1 MITTATQAFSS
12 RDWALLAAATQDG
25 QQFSACA
32 NVMAFYAIHP
42 SAPSATVLGER
53 RAAGDAFIAELD
65 EGDRRRG
72 RSSRRR
78 PSKRSGSAI
87 ARTTHRPGPAMAS
100 GPACGASTA

>member
-65 EGDRRRG
+65 EGDRIYV
-72 RSSRRR
+72 R
-78 PSKRSGSAI
+78 PAQQP
-87 ARTTHRPGPAMAS
+87 AYQVNLMTRTA
-100 GPACGASTA
+100 